1 MPAKLMSDVS
11 SPQAMPEH
19 VRSITLIRH
28 GRTSYNARHCF
39 QGQIDIPLDEIGE
52 WQVRQTAQA
61 LRSLYVESHPER
73 RQLVVASDLSRAM
86 ATAHAF
92 ADPLGLVV
100 HPDARVRERNFG
112 EWEGHTIA
120 ELKEKY
126 GKAYIDFF
134 ENPFDHPV
142 PGEGSFQNAMDRAL
156 EGFAALAERHK
167 GQNVAIVS
175 HGGLLRVMLVGLLGM
190 GDEFYRKTW
199 MTNTS
204 VTMVDVMED
213 GRKLLMTLNDKA
225 HLEMAELFEKGEEK

>member
-1 MPAKLMSDVS
+1 MTVTVPAKLMSDVS
-11 SPQAMPEH
+11 SPQVMPEH

-112 EWEGHTIA
+112 EWEGKERYGDFKQVVAGAVYDFLVDFQARYAAISDDELLSALKRSEDAVRPIA
-120 ELKEKY
+120 E
-126 GKAYIDFF
+126 AT
-134 ENPFDHPV
+134 
-142 PGEGSFQNAMDRAL
+142 
-156 EGFAALAERHK
+156 
-167 GQNVAIVS
+167 
-175 HGGLLRVMLVGLLGM
+175 LLRAQQAVGL
-190 GDEFYRKTW
+190 RPR
-199 MTNTS
+199 
-204 VTMVDVMED
+204 V
-213 GRKLLMTLNDKA
+213 
-225 HLEMAELFEKGEEK
+225 

>member
-1 MPAKLMSDVS
+1 MEQNKT
-11 SPQAMPEH
+11 
-19 VRSITLIRH
+19 RFYLIRH
-28 GRTSYNARHCF
+28 GETDWNKGGLHEYTAERCRQGAGAPSGGTLQISAAGCGLCISSGQGGGNCGTVGGGAWTDSHSGCTFQRNQLRRMGRTYHRGAEGKIW
-39 QGQIDIPLDEIGE
+39 QGI
-52 WQVRQTAQA
+52 
-61 LRSLYVESHPER
+61 
-73 RQLVVASDLSRAM
+73 
-86 ATAHAF
+86 
-92 ADPLGLVV
+92 
-100 HPDARVRERNFG
+100 
-112 EWEGHTIA
+112 
-120 ELKEKY
+120 
-126 GKAYIDFF
+126 F

-156 EGFAALAERHK
+156 EGFEALAERHK

-225 HLEMAELFEKGEEK
+225 HLEMAELFEKGEGK

>member
-1 MPAKLMSDVS
+1 MEQNKT
-11 SPQAMPEH
+11 
-19 VRSITLIRH
+19 RFYLIRH
-28 GRTSYNARHCF
+28 GETDWNKGGRYQGCTNIQLNDAGREQARLLGERF
-39 QGQIDIPLDEIGE
+39 KFLPLD
-52 WQVRQTAQA
+52 VV
-61 LRSLYVESHPER
+61 YVSP
-73 RQLVVASDLSRAM
+73 LDRAV
-86 ATAHAF
+86 ATAA
-92 ADPLGLVV
+92 PLAAAHGLT
-100 HPDARVRERNFG
+100 PIQDAHFREINFG

-126 GKAYIDFF
+126 GKAYI
-134 ENPFDHPV
+134 
-142 PGEGSFQNAMDRAL
+142 
-156 EGFAALAERHK
+156 ALAERHK
-167 GQNVAIVS
+167 GQNFAIVS

>member
-1 MPAKLMSDVS
+1 MEQNKT
-11 SPQAMPEH
+11 
-19 VRSITLIRH
+19 RFYLIRH
-28 GRTSYNARHCF
+28 GETDWNKGGRYQGCTNIQLNDAGREQARLLGERF
-39 QGQIDIPLDEIGE
+39 KFLPLD
-52 WQVRQTAQA
+52 VV
-61 LRSLYVESHPER
+61 YVSP
-73 RQLVVASDLSRAM
+73 LDRAV
-86 ATAHAF
+86 ATAA
-92 ADPLGLVV
+92 PLAATHGLT
-100 HPDARVRERNFG
+100 PIQDAHFREINFG

-156 EGFAALAERHK
+156 EGFEALAERHK

-225 HLEMAELFEKGEEK
+225 HLEMAELFEKGEGK

>member
-1 MPAKLMSDVS
+1 
-11 SPQAMPEH
+11 
-19 VRSITLIRH
+19 
-28 GRTSYNARHCF
+28 
-39 QGQIDIPLDEIGE
+39 
-52 WQVRQTAQA
+52 
-61 LRSLYVESHPER
+61 
-73 RQLVVASDLSRAM
+73 M
-86 ATAHAF
+86 ATAA
-92 ADPLGLVV
+92 PLAAAHGLTPVQ
-100 HPDARVRERNFG
+100 DAHFREINFG

-156 EGFAALAERHK
+156 EGFEALAERHK